1 MLVFMLLNSKAPDAK
16 MAEGAFSI
24 NINKIKIF
32 ARILVIK
39 GGFFK
44 IKGKNKNLKGYPQL
58 LPLTTIILVLK

>member
-1 MLVFMLLNSKAPDAK
+1 MLLNSKAPDAK

-32 ARILVIK
+32 VRILVIK

-44 IKGKNKNLKGYPQL
+44 IKGKNKNLGTLRGQSPFSRL
-58 LPLTTIILVLK
+58 LEPS